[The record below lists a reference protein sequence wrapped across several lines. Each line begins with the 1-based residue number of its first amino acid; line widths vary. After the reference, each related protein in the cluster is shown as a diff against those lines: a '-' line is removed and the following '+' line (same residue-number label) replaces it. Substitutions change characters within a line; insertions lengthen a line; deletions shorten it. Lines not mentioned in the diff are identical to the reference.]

1 MAIEIIT
8 KDDLEQFRLSLLSDL
23 KTLMSRPPSQQKKWL
38 RSGEVKK
45 MLNISTGTLH
55 TLRING
61 TLQHTKIGSVILY
74 SIEDIEK
81 MIESNKSIVSKIT
94 SNH

>member
-8 KDDLEQFRLSLLSDL
+8 KDDLEQFRLSLLADL
-23 KTLMSRPPSQQKKWL
+23 KKLIAKPSEQQKKWL

-61 TLQHTKIGSVILY
+61 TLQHTKINSVILY

-81 MIESNKSIVSKIT
+81 MVEEFKSNPPSSIKFQ
-94 SNH
+94 